1 MFHRGVAF
9 NSIKRELHQ
18 IWLGVLGELSKASR
32 EVMRSQPGKRDKG
45 GKKRKSVIDRGKQQ
59 CHVTKAGR
67 RMACSGK
74 LLERVSKWD
83 EV

>member
-1 MFHRGVAF
+1 MT
-9 NSIKRELHQ
+9 
-18 IWLGVLGELSKASR
+18 
-32 EVMRSQPGKRDKG
+32 RSQPGKRDKG
-45 GKKRKSVIDRGKQQ
+45 DKKRKNVIDREKQQ

-83 EV
+83 EM